1 MKNDGPTSQK
11 KEKPHGHTFN
21 NEQYAPPVI
30 ININGGLPGYT
41 MMLSGAP
48 MEPCEHSYPYMG
60 WSREKRTGK
69 LTASLLESIGR
80 DPSGRLRSKVEDID
94 ITSVQ
99 TPIPPMPPSQDE
111 PKKTT
116 KPR

>member
-1 MKNDGPTSQK
+1 MKDDGPTSQK
-11 KEKPHGHTFN
+11 NEKLHDHGFN
-21 NEQYAPPVI
+21 NEQYGPPFIV
-30 ININGGLPGYT
+30 NVNGGLPGYN

-48 MEPCEHSYPYMG
+48 MDLG
-60 WSREKRTGK
+60 WSGKKRTGK

-80 DPSGRLRSKVEDID
+80 DPSGRLRSKVKGID
-94 ITSVQ
+94 ITSNQ